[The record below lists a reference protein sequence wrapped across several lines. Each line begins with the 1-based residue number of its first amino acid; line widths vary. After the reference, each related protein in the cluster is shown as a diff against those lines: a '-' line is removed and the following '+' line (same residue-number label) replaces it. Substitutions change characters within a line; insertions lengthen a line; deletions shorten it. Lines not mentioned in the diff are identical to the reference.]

1 MNKNELNFTKQ
12 SLSSL
17 PTPSKGKR
25 IYKRDTKEKGL
36 VLCKMHTGKISFY
49 LRKMVDGKDGRIL
62 IGYYPE
68 ISIENARKHALG
80 LKGNIAQGKNP
91 QEDRN
96 KLKQEITFG
105 ELWLKYVELH
115 SKPHKKSWQEDE
127 DYYKRHLK
135 IFQNVKISN
144 ISKTD
149 IAQLHSKTSQ
159 NNGIY
164 VANKLLAIISVV
176 FNKAI
181 GWGWEGL
188 NPANNIKKFKEKS
201 RDRFLQASELPKFF
215 KALDE
220 EENLIIK
227 DYVWLSIL
235 TGARK
240 SNILSMNWQDIDF
253 ESKVWKIPETKNGDP
268 LDVYLPPK
276 AIEILKNRKLLNKK
290 LELQDFQNQWVL
302 PSLTSKSGHLEDPKK
317 AWKRLL
323 TRANIDNLR
332 IHDLRRTLGSWQA
345 SLGSSLQIIGK
356 SLGQKSIKSTQIYS
370 RLNID
375 PIKSSV
381 DRAIDKMLEV
391 GGGQV

>member
-1 MNKNELNFTKQ
+1 MSKNELNFTKQ

-17 PTPSKGKR
+17 PTPTNGKR

-36 VLCKMHTGKISFY
+36 VLCKTHTGKISFY

-68 ISIENARKHALG
+68 ISIENARKQALG

-91 QEDRN
+91 QEDKN

-105 ELWLKYVELH
+105 ELWLKYMELH

-135 IFQNVKISN
+135 TFQNVKISN

-181 GWGWEGL
+181 GWGWQGL

-253 ESKVWKIPETKNGDP
+253 DSKIWKIPETKNGDP

-290 LELQDFQNQWVL
+290 LELQDFQNQL
-302 PSLTSKSGHLEDPKK
+302 PYQP
-317 AWKRLL
+317 
-323 TRANIDNLR
+323 
-332 IHDLRRTLGSWQA
+332 
-345 SLGSSLQIIGK
+345 II
-356 SLGQKSIKSTQIYS
+356 
-370 RLNID
+370 
-375 PIKSSV
+375 
-381 DRAIDKMLEV
+381 
-391 GGGQV
+391 